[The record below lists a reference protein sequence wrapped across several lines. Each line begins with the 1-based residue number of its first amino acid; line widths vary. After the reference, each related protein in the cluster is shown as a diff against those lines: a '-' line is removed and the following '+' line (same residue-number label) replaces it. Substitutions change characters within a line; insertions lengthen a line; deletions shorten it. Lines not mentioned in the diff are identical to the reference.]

1 MLAAAFF
8 IYVGDELALDI
19 TTQLKRR
26 SVSKT
31 RKL

>member
-1 MLAAAFF
+1 MLAATFF
-8 IYVGDELALDI
+8 IYVDDEPALDI
-19 TTQLKRR
+19 TIQLKRR